1 MDRAGSRY
9 FYHQNTLWT
18 VHALTDATGTVVERV
33 TYDAY
38 GMPSFFDSSFIP
50 HPSSL
55 VNNRLLFTGR
65 EWDAECSL
73 YHYRARTYSP
83 MLGRFLSRDPLG
95 YVDGINLYLYVL
107 NQPMAS
113 VDPYG
118 LVKFNATTTFF
129 KWDRSKPGSG
139 AKIQTA
145 YTTLPKVSV
154 IGDAGN
160 ISYSDKSSE
169 ATCCWECK
177 LNSPGP
183 DWFSVSV
190 KQLLPEGVDTASSA
204 ILEPI
209 LIHEAKRLKIDEWA
223 ATILQDT
230 ENLIFRSTA
239 TGETQDQCRYNLLGR
254 INCLA
259 STGLQNFYSQVHKWQ
274 KILGGEKLNA
284 MTLNNIVTHIIYEQI
299 AMPVSLSDAEWN
311 PDLEKYCAK
320 NSKCP

>member
-1 MDRAGSRY
+1 
-9 FYHQNTLWT
+9 
-18 VHALTDATGTVVERV
+18 
-33 TYDAY
+33 
-38 GMPSFFDSSFIP
+38 
-50 HPSSL
+50 
-55 VNNRLLFTGR
+55 
-65 EWDAECSL
+65 
-73 YHYRARTYSP
+73 
-83 MLGRFLSRDPLG
+83 
-95 YVDGINLYLYVL
+95 
-107 NQPMAS
+107 
-113 VDPYG
+113 
-118 LVKFNATTTFF
+118 
-129 KWDRSKPGSG
+129 
-139 AKIQTA
+139 
-145 YTTLPKVSV
+145 
-154 IGDAGN
+154 
-160 ISYSDKSSE
+160 
-169 ATCCWECK
+169 
-177 LNSPGP
+177 
-183 DWFSVSV
+183 V